1 MSYRVIQWATGNVGR
16 AAIEGVAAHPE
27 LELVGCW
34 VSSDAKVGRDAGE
47 IAGIGALGVTAT
59 TDKQAIYDLD
69 ADCVVYSPML
79 ADEGDVRAL
88 LASGKNL
95 VTPVGWVYPFA
106 STEVA
111 ELEGVCREAGVTLHG
126 SGIHP
131 GGITERFPLMLS
143 SLCTG
148 IRHVRA
154 EEFSDIRSYATEF
167 VVREIMMFGK
177 TAEQAAASGMAD
189 LLGAGFGQSIDMIAA
204 EMGWTL
210 DPEKRVVHEVALA
223 TAPIDTPVGVLDP
236 GTVAAQRF
244 RWQGTVDGDPVIT
257 AAVNWLMGE
266 EHLDPPWDFGP
277 EGQRFEIAFDADPPL
292 SATFHGIHPA
302 TLDEG
307 IERNAG
313 IVATAMHCVNAIP
326 YVCDAD
332 PGIKTYLDLPL
343 IAGRAGS

>member
-34 VSSDAKVGRDAGE
+34 VSSDAKDGRDAGE
-47 IAGIGALGVTAT
+47 IAGIDPLGVTAT

-69 ADCVVYSPML
+69 ADCVVYAPIL

-106 STEVA
+106 SSDVA

-177 TAEQAAASGMAD
+177 TPEQAATSGMAD
-189 LLGAGFGQSIDMIAA
+189 LLGHGFCQSIDMIADA
-204 EMGWTL
+204 MGWTL
-210 DPEKRVVHEVALA
+210 DPAKHVVHETAVA

-292 SATFHGIHPA
+292 SVTFHGIHPA

>member
-1 MSYRVIQWATGNVGR
+1 
-16 AAIEGVAAHPE
+16 
-27 LELVGCW
+27 
-34 VSSDAKVGRDAGE
+34 
-47 IAGIGALGVTAT
+47 
-59 TDKQAIYDLD
+59 
-69 ADCVVYSPML
+69 
-79 ADEGDVRAL
+79 
-88 LASGKNL
+88 
-95 VTPVGWVYPFA
+95 
-106 STEVA
+106 
-111 ELEGVCREAGVTLHG
+111 
-126 SGIHP
+126 
-131 GGITERFPLMLS
+131 MLS

-292 SATFHGIHPA
+292 SVTFHGIHPA

>member
-1 MSYRVIQWATGNVGR
+1 MIQWATGNVGR
-16 AAIEGVAAHPE
+16 AAIGGVAAHPE

-34 VSSDAKVGRDAGE
+34 VSSDAKHGRDAGE
-47 IAGIGALGVTAT
+47 IAGTDPLGVAAT
-59 TDKQAIYDLD
+59 TDKQAIFDLD

-79 ADEGDVRAL
+79 ADEADVRAL

-95 VTPVGWVYPFA
+95 VTPVGWVYPF
-106 STEVA
+106 VA
-111 ELEGVCREAGVTLHG
+111 RDVAGLEAVCRQAGVTLHG
-126 SGIHP
+126 TGIHP

-143 SLCTG
+143 ALCTN

-177 TAEQAAASGMAD
+177 TPEEAAGSPMPA
-189 LLGAGFGQSIDMIAA
+189 LLGDGFGQSIDMIAA
-204 EMGWTL
+204 QLGFVL
-210 DPEKRVVHEVALA
+210 DADKRVVHETALA
-223 TAPIDTPVGVLDP
+223 TAPIDTPVGVLAP

-244 RWQGTVDGDPVIT
+244 EWQGTVDGLPVIT

-266 EHLDPPWDFGP
+266 EHLDPPWTFGS

-292 SATFHGIHPA
+292 EVTFHGIHPA
-302 TLDEG
+302 TPEAG
-307 IERNAG
+307 VERNPG

-326 YVCDAD
+326 YVCEAD
-332 PGIKTYLDLPL
+332 PGIRTYLDLPL
-343 IAGRAGS
+343 IAGRAPAAG